1 MNTFIHP
8 TARIGKGT
16 SIGQYAVIEE
26 GVRIGRDCAIGHH
39 AVVKSGTV
47 IGNNVRIDEHTVIGK
62 QPMKAK
68 RSATTKT
75 QVLPPARIGNN
86 CLIGASVVIYCGCKI
101 GNDILIAD
109 FASIRE
115 NVVIGN
121 ETIIGRGVAIE
132 NRCAIG
138 KRCKVETEVYIC
150 AYSEVGDDCFIAPEV
165 TFTNDNFLAR
175 TKERFKYFKGPTL
188 KRGARI
194 GANATIL
201 PGRLLGAD
209 CLVAAGSIVT
219 KDVPARTV
227 VMGAPARPI
236 RPVPKEQLLKNQP

>member
-1 MNTFIHP
+1 MDIFIHR
-8 TARIGKGT
+8 TAKVGKDST
-16 SIGQYAVIEE
+16 IGQYAVIE
-26 GVRIGRDCAIGHH
+26 GDVHIGRNCDIGHH
-39 AVVKSGTV
+39 VVIKSGTV
-47 IGNNVRIDEHTVIGK
+47 IGDNVRIDEHTVIGK

-75 QVLPPARIGNN
+75 QVFPPARIGNN
-86 CLIGASVVIYCGCKI
+86 VLIGASVIIYCGCKI
-101 GNDILIAD
+101 GSDILIAD

-115 NVVIGN
+115 NVVVGD

-132 NRCAIG
+132 NKCSVG

-150 AYSEVGDDCFIAPEV
+150 AYSTISDDCFIAPEV

-201 PGRLLGAD
+201 PGRMLGAD
-209 CLVAAGSIVT
+209 CLVAAGAIVT

-227 VMGAPARPI
+227 VMGAPARQI
-236 RPVPKEQLLKNQP
+236 RPVPKEQLLENQ

>member
-1 MNTFIHP
+1 MNTFIHT
-8 TARIGKGT
+8 TARIGKNT
-16 SIGQYAVIEE
+16 AIGKFTVIEDN
-26 GVRIGRDCAIGHH
+26 VRIGRNCAIGHH
-39 AVVKSGTV
+39 VVIKSGTV
-47 IGNNVRIDEHTVIGK
+47 IGDNVRIDEHTVIGK

-68 RSATTKT
+68 RSATTKA
-75 QVLPPARIGNN
+75 QVLPPVRIGNN
-86 CLIGASVVIYCGCKI
+86 CLVGASVIVYCGCRI
-101 GNDILIAD
+101 NNDILIAD

-115 NVVIGN
+115 NVIIGS

-132 NRCAIG
+132 NKCSIG

-150 AYSEVGDDCFIAPEV
+150 AYSTVSDDCFIAPEV

-201 PGRLLGAD
+201 PGRVLGSD

-227 VMGAPARPI
+227 VMGAPARQI
-236 RPVPKEQLLKNQP
+236 RPVPKEQLLENQ